1 MSLTLSFDTLAYVKQ
16 LRAADVPEKQAEAQ
30 AQALRGALDTAFAEQ
45 AKAQKQATTQA
56 LEQLDTKTE
65 KAIAL
70 LRKDMDSGLSLLR
83 KDMDAGM
90 SLLRKDME
98 SLHKDIIIKMGGMF
112 IVAIGV
118 IITALRLLK

>member
-30 AQALRGALDTAFAEQ
+30 AEALRGALDTAFAEQ
-45 AKAQKQATTQA
+45 AKAQEQTTAQA

-70 LRKDMDSGLSLLR
+70 THKEI
-83 KDMDAGM
+83 A
-90 SLLRKDME
+90 LLRKDME

-112 IVAIGV
+112 LVAIGV